1 MLKPVN
7 KYLKKIN
14 IECKVVSPPQM
25 CQSLRCSCEI
35 YEIFQNLTGY
45 KDFLHT
51 LHRTLQS
58 DGFCISLKIKLLTVE
73 KILGELK
80 INYEHLV

>member
-25 CQSLRCSCEI
+25 CQSLRC
-35 YEIFQNLTGY
+35 FM
-45 KDFLHT
+45 
-51 LHRTLQS
+51 
-58 DGFCISLKIKLLTVE
+58 
-73 KILGELK
+73 
-80 INYEHLV
+80 